1 MAPVLPLNCSGDFG
15 TSPFIGQLSGKPRL
29 AYNSQVALPHPE
41 HNSSS
46 KRLSVSVT
54 VGFDRLRRVR
64 NGGGLVFSRVEWD
77 FFADFDPPQTFVLR
91 ADEIL
96 GNERQTVWSS
106 GRAWKR
112 NAVSVGPFVGTAW

>member
-54 VGFDRLRRVR
+54 VDSTGCVEFGTEAVFAGCP
-64 NGGGLVFSRVEWD
+64 GGAEGR
-77 FFADFDPPQTFVLR
+77 TR
-91 ADEIL
+91 AD
-96 GNERQTVWSS
+96 
-106 GRAWKR
+106 
-112 NAVSVGPFVGTAW
+112 